1 MLLLAEQERA
11 LWDKAMIA
19 RDLPFRPVGRWERD
33 QRISS
38 GRRNC
43 LLSLHRAE
51 LLISISKS

>member
-1 MLLLAEQERA
+1 LLAEQERA

-19 RDLPFRPVGRWERD
+19 RGLPFRPVGRRERD

-38 GRRNC
+38 GSRNC

-51 LLISISKS
+51 L